1 MSVKE
6 FLKKYGGVIFLVLCV
21 IALIIIAVV
30 AVVNALSESFGN
42 TSGTTQDDILNWGT
56 INSNNGYKI
65 ATRIPNIKRY
75 SLTSVNTYELHDGL
89 YQSLLLTKIENPH
102 PTTSITYLVPMNVA
116 GQDVASN
123 QFITS
128 DSLGRRETKYPSF
141 NLSDNDVLFPAPD
154 GKGKFS
160 YFSVE
165 DYRKKIEIVDIPLGH
180 GGSPAKTYSP
190 WFCDNPT
197 NNLRYGSTDIPK
209 GYTFAGLESKKASF
223 IQSATPCGSDTYR
236 PNFRRR
242 AIYLKKNNS
251 SSPEE
256 INKNLLKEIN
266 KVITGWK

>member
-42 TSGTTQDDILNWGT
+42 TSGTTREDILNWGT

-65 ATRIPNIKRY
+65 ATRIPNVKRY
-75 SLTSVNTYELHDGL
+75 SLTGFNTYELHDGL

-116 GQDVASN
+116 RKDVASN
-123 QFITS
+123 QFITF
-128 DSLGRRETKYPSF
+128 DSLGRRETKYPAF
-141 NLSDNDVLFPAPD
+141 NLSNNDVLFPAPD
-154 GKGKFS
+154 GRGKFS

-165 DYRKKIEIVDIPLGH
+165 DYRKKIEVVNIPLGET
-180 GGSPAKTYSP
+180 SPMKTYSP
-190 WFCDNPT
+190 WFCDNPS
-197 NNLRYGSTDIPK
+197 NNLRYGRTKIPK
-209 GYTFAGLESKKASF
+209 GYMFAGLESRKASF

-242 AIYLKKNNS
+242 AIYLKRNDIIIPKS
-251 SSPEE
+251 KR
-256 INKNLLKEIN
+256 IIFK
-266 KVITGWK
+266 